1 MSKAAERYK
10 RTKMLTWEESAAMKR
25 SFVLLIRTFQV
36 LWCSLKQA
44 PKSSWIDICC
54 WSWAATALSYL
65 LMNERS
71 EGTSLI
77 SKALLMMS
85 TMMVHWL
92 GRQELMKVASVQ
104 SRGQLEILA
113 FTELS
118 KVSSGEG
125 MKWVGKHSENGRE
138 FNALVN
144 QGTRQRMK
152 P

>member
-1 MSKAAERYK
+1 
-10 RTKMLTWEESAAMKR
+10 
-25 SFVLLIRTFQV
+25 
-36 LWCSLKQA
+36 
-44 PKSSWIDICC
+44 
-54 WSWAATALSYL
+54 
-65 LMNERS
+65 MNERS

-125 MKWVGKHSENGRE
+125 MK
-138 FNALVN
+138 
-144 QGTRQRMK
+144 
-152 P
+152 